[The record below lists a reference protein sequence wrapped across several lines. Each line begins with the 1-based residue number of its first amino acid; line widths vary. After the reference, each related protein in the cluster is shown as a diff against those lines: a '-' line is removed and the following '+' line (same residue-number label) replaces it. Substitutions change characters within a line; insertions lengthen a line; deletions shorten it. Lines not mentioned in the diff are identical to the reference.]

1 MKRVLIVLVLIALL
15 PGCSGV
21 ILSAKYSAL
30 LDTTA
35 SLSAET
41 ARRAAGG
48 NLTAEQIQQSLDK
61 QAATWKLFQDARDG
75 RAPEV
80 SP

>member
-1 MKRVLIVLVLIALL
+1 MKRVLVCLVLLGFVS
-15 PGCSGV
+15 GCSGV
-21 ILSAKYSAL
+21 ILSAKYSNL

-41 ARRAAGG
+41 ARRATAGD
-48 NLTAEQIQQSLDK
+48 LSAEQMAGALDGQAKVWK
-61 QAATWKLFQDARDG
+61 QFQDARDG